1 MAAPCSLSAARWALL
16 AAVAALAA
24 AVPFAT
30 PVELVDRLTFAAIY
44 GIAGLGVGLLLGQC
58 GILNLAQA
66 VFYGIGAYASAY
78 GCVELGWPP
87 VAGILAGMAVS
98 GALAGLI
105 GWPTL
110 RLNGYFLALATLALC
125 IAGGE
130 LFFEWDWL
138 TGGSYGIGGIPALDL
153 GIVRFDRPETF
164 YYLAWGVLAL
174 ALVMARN
181 LIASRDGLAAQAMRD
196 APDAAAVLAI
206 DMHAL
211 KVKMFVLSAMLGALA
226 GSLFAHHVSFVSVQS
241 FGVERSILF
250 LLVPVLG
257 GARSLSGIVIGALFV
272 ALVPEALSA
281 FGEIHHVLFGLALVA
296 VVILCPEGLA
306 GLLTRLR
313 GARRPAGASA
323 PVTSAKEV
331 EHVA

>member
-1 MAAPCSLSAARWALL
+1 MAGPGTFSPSRWTAL
-16 AAVAALAA
+16 AVVAGLAA
-24 AVPFAT
+24 AVPFVA
-30 PVELVDRLTFAAIY
+30 PIELVDRLTFAAIY

-87 VAGILAGMAVS
+87 LAGILAGMAVS
-98 GALAGLI
+98 GLLAALI

-153 GIVRFDRPETF
+153 GIVRFDRPEAF
-164 YYLAWGVLAL
+164 YFLAWGVLVL
-174 ALVMARN
+174 ALVLARN
-181 LIASRDGLAAQAMRD
+181 LVTSRDGLAAQAMRD
-196 APDAAAVLAI
+196 APDAAAVLSI

-226 GSLFAHHVSFVSVQS
+226 GSLFAHYVSFVSVQS

-257 GARSLSGIVIGALFV
+257 GARALSGIVVGAIFV

-306 GLLTRLR
+306 GLWARLG
-313 GARRPAGASA
+313 GALRPTRPAASV
-323 PVTSAKEV
+323 PVAKEV

>member
-1 MAAPCSLSAARWALL
+1 MAPARHLSSRRIALL
-16 AAVAALAA
+16 AAGVLVAVAPLVA
-24 AVPFAT
+24 PL
-30 PVELVDRLTFAAIY
+30 ELVDRLTFAAIY

-78 GCVELGWPP
+78 GSVELGWPP
-87 VAGILAGMAVS
+87 VAAIAVGMAVS
-98 GALAGLI
+98 GVLAAVV

-110 RLNGYFLALATLALC
+110 RLGGYFLALATLAMC
-125 IAGGE
+125 IAAGE

-138 TGGSYGIGGIPALDL
+138 TGGSFGIGGIPALDFGL
-153 GIVRFDRPETF
+153 VRFDGPERF
-164 YYLAWGVLAL
+164 YYLAWVVFALVLA
-174 ALVMARN
+174 MAGN
-181 LIASRDGLAAQAMRD
+181 LLASRNGLAAQAMRD

-211 KVKMFVLSAMLGALA
+211 KVKMFVVSAVLGALA
-226 GSLFAHHVSFVSVQS
+226 GSLFAHYAGFVSVQS
-241 FGVERSILF
+241 FSVERSILF
-250 LLVPVLG
+250 LLIPVVG

-296 VVILCPEGLA
+296 VVMLCPDGLA
-306 GLLTRLR
+306 GLCGRLVARLR
-313 GARRPAGASA
+313 PSRRAAEPGVAGR
-323 PVTSAKEV
+323 EV
-331 EHVA
+331 RDAA

>member
-1 MAAPCSLSAARWALL
+1 MAAASHVRAARPAAFLAVGAL
-16 AAVAALAA
+16 VAL
-24 AVPFAT
+24 VPLVA

-78 GCVELGWPP
+78 GSVELGWPP
-87 VAGILAGMAVS
+87 LAGVAVGMAVS
-98 GALAGLI
+98 GALAAI
-105 GWPTL
+105 VGWPTL
-110 RLNGYFLALATLALC
+110 RLGGYFLALATLALC
-125 IAGGE
+125 IAAGE

-153 GIVRFDRPETF
+153 GVVRLDAPERF
-164 YYLAWGVLAL
+164 FYLAWGVFGLVLAMVASL
-174 ALVMARN
+174 L
-181 LIASRDGLAAQAMRD
+181 ASRSGLAAQAMRD

-211 KVKMFVLSAMLGALA
+211 KVKMFVASAVLGSLA
-226 GSLFAHHVSFVSVQS
+226 GSLFAHYASFVSVQS
-241 FGVERSILF
+241 FSVERSILF
-250 LLVPVLG
+250 LLIPVVG
-257 GARSLSGIVIGALFV
+257 GARSLAGIVVGALFV

-296 VVILCPEGLA
+296 VVMLCPDGLA
-306 GLLTRLR
+306 GLWTRLVAR
-313 GARRPAGASA
+313 RRPAPLTVRA
-323 PVTSAKEV
+323 PAAQEV
-331 EHVA
+331 RDAA